1 MKFTLFFPSNYNEI
15 TIKQYREITALDK
28 KHKQDIHKV
37 MATIRILTNASED
50 QLVKITSKDILR
62 IEKVLTWLRTPP
74 QTSEVQRTFV
84 MDEVEYGL
92 VPDMENL
99 SVGEFADLEVYC
111 ENADENM
118 HKIMSVLYRP
128 ITRKVS
134 NWYEVEKYQP
144 TESKTESMLE
154 APFGVAVS
162 LMVFFSVIAKESVRS
177 LPQYLAE
184 RERIQSAK
192 NGVGTK

>member
-1 MKFTLFFPSNYNEI
+1 MKFTLYFPSNYNEI
-15 TIKQYREITALDK
+15 TIKQYRDITALDK

-99 SVGEFADLEVYC
+99 SVGEFADLEIYC
-111 ENADENM
+111 ESADENM

-134 NWYEVEKYQP
+134 NWYEVEPYKP
-144 TESKTESMLE
+144 TQSKTEAMLQ

-162 LMVFFSVIAKESVRS
+162 LMVFFSVIAKESAQS

-184 RERIQSAK
+184 KERIQSLK
-192 NGVGTK
+192 NGDGTK

>member
-1 MKFTLFFPSNYNEI
+1 MKFTLYFPSNYNEI
-15 TIKQYREITALDK
+15 TIQQYREITALDK

-37 MATIRILTNASED
+37 MATIRILTNAAED
-50 QLVKITSKDILR
+50 QLVQITSKDILR
-62 IEKVLTWLRTPP
+62 IEKVLQWLRTPP

-84 MDEVEYGL
+84 MDDVEYGL

-99 SVGEFADLEVYC
+99 SVGEFADLEIYC

-134 NWYEVEKYQP
+134 NWYEVEPYKP
-144 TESKTESMLE
+144 TQSKTEAMLQ
-154 APFGVAVS
+154 APFGVAVA
-162 LMVFFSVIAKESVRS
+162 LMVFFSVIAKESAQS

-184 RERIQSAK
+184 KERIQSLK
-192 NGVGTK
+192 NGDGTK